1 MDRSEQDVSSFF
13 GDLSRNL
20 EEVCSWL
27 RSSSGA
33 DHSPSTSFHGARNAL
48 QSLRSADATLSG
60 DMSSSFSRSSNPQS
74 AGTEPR
80 RNRTL
85 PSVARGRGSSHNW
98 SSRRQSTF
106 PYGRG
111 TNARKPK
118 NPRRFEMKLMVI
130 DCIPEL
136 LSDNSIT
143 NYSGDT
149 VVESS
154 LTLLKDESP
163 SDVKAK
169 ILRLIRK
176 QFPDYEGQFF
186 FASRRNKNRLSI
198 TADQDLDARGEYTLK
213 GSGSV
218 YVVLENSLTISEDEV
233 STTFF
238 CAYETSPG
246 QMAQVGVSASTSTL
260 VLKNEDDG
268 QEIKIDTSIPEAD
281 LLKPENETIHGVED
295 LRDGTAYTLFS
306 LVVKS
311 AGSERFYACVKEE
324 QDEASDKCTLTKL
337 LQLLMNSLDVNY
349 EISTFQGVGTDD
361 DCVIIKDI
369 VHHEAVLHKMEKAM
383 KDFIG
388 LESLKQQF
396 LCFTRTQLQN
406 DRRKRL
412 GHKVKDDTPLHLV
425 FAGNP
430 GTGKTTFAG
439 RVAELL
445 FSIKKIRKNKIIE
458 VQRSDLVGQYLGWS
472 TEKTRAKI
480 DEARGGVLFVDRE
493 AYRLIPSAGG
503 KDFGREAIEELM
515 AVMEDGDPVMIFACY
530 EKEMDKFLDQ
540 IFYLKASEKGF
551 TINKVDIKRILEEKT
566 SDDQR
571 RHMNA
576 RLMRILL
583 QESIEEASNRL
594 PLDASLFQLT
604 QIKEEDVVAACA
616 RLPTYSGNK

>member
-1 MDRSEQDVSSFF
+1 MNTCSVQKKPYKYQATPFRQSRLAIAPIMDRSEQDVSSFF

-238 CAYETSPG
+238 CACFCPGPDLAQYPETALNKLSLRSG
-246 QMAQVGVSASTSTL
+246 SFICRMNQ
-260 VLKNEDDG
+260 
-268 QEIKIDTSIPEAD
+268 SI
-281 LLKPENETIHGVED
+281 L
-295 LRDGTAYTLFS
+295 
-306 LVVKS
+306 
-311 AGSERFYACVKEE
+311 
-324 QDEASDKCTLTKL
+324 
-337 LQLLMNSLDVNY
+337 NY
-349 EISTFQGVGTDD
+349 MT
-361 DCVIIKDI
+361 
-369 VHHEAVLHKMEKAM
+369 
-383 KDFIG
+383 
-388 LESLKQQF
+388 
-396 LCFTRTQLQN
+396 
-406 DRRKRL
+406 
-412 GHKVKDDTPLHLV
+412 
-425 FAGNP
+425 
-430 GTGKTTFAG
+430 
-439 RVAELL
+439 
-445 FSIKKIRKNKIIE
+445 
-458 VQRSDLVGQYLGWS
+458 
-472 TEKTRAKI
+472 
-480 DEARGGVLFVDRE
+480 
-493 AYRLIPSAGG
+493 
-503 KDFGREAIEELM
+503 
-515 AVMEDGDPVMIFACY
+515 
-530 EKEMDKFLDQ
+530 
-540 IFYLKASEKGF
+540 
-551 TINKVDIKRILEEKT
+551 
-566 SDDQR
+566 
-571 RHMNA
+571 
-576 RLMRILL
+576 
-583 QESIEEASNRL
+583 
-594 PLDASLFQLT
+594 
-604 QIKEEDVVAACA
+604 
-616 RLPTYSGNK
+616 